1 MKNKFPSL
9 WLFLCAF
16 LFSIP
21 LFSQKNISGKITDAT
36 GVPLEF
42 VNVAVKGTTTGTTTD
57 QNGAFQLTIPTDAT
71 TLQIS
76 FVGFKTQDVNLATVT
91 DFNITLQ
98 EAGTLEEV
106 VVIGYGEQSR
116 QTLTG
121 AVSSANENV
130 LKSVPRT
137 NVATALQ
144 GTVTGLRIQ
153 QNTGQPGATPTISF
167 RGGTDFNGSGTPLI
181 VLDGIIVSS
190 MYGINMSDVEKI
202 DVLKDAAS
210 TAIYGARASNGVI
223 LITTKKGKK
232 GKTQVS
238 YSYRNGTNHVRRNPI
253 DYLSAEDYVLWNRR
267 GIGSR
272 FSLGKLGNDGD
283 TTSTRNQATG
293 AWGWATNSGWTAPDG
308 RYSTQLVSNT
318 NRHLLNDP
326 NWKLLIDKNPFNP
339 SVTDSVLFRSFSQR
353 EAEDLILQKS
363 QLNDHYINFSGAND
377 VSNFAL
383 GLGAME
389 DVGTVLGSKL
399 NRMSLNFN
407 GGLNVNKDL
416 KISLNTSVYSDKS
429 TPPYISADA
438 GGGLGGGIIQ
448 RFVGVAPTVRYTK
461 DGTGEILP
469 GVDGSFLGNPA
480 YFKDK
485 FINKTSEQRFSGGLN
500 LEYTILPSLK
510 FLASGS
516 GYMRYNLNET
526 FNKLYQNG
534 TGGAIVATR
543 SSSVSNTKTTQYSYN
558 AFLQYSKYIGVHSV
572 SVLGGGEFFDFRNF
586 ANSASASGAATDFIP
601 YLSAAT
607 TAVGVPSSAF
617 NSWQRL
623 ASGIGRINYNFD
635 SRFLAT
641 INVRY
646 DGTSKLSTNRYGLFP
661 GVSLGWNLQSEKFY
675 ANSGLNKYISTLKPR
690 VSWGENG
697 SIDNIGD
704 FATASVYGNV
714 GTYNGSPGFGS
725 GAIFNTNLKWERAQ
739 SLNFGL
745 DLGLFDNRITVIGD
759 YFIRNVFDKIA
770 GLSIPAWTG
779 FSSFT
784 TNLGQLQNKGI
795 ELELRADIIR
805 PKTANGLNVQVGANF
820 YHVKN
825 YVVKLPDNGLERNRQ
840 STIRV
845 FDPASGQ
852 IIQVAGLQEG
862 LRVGLDEIW
871 APVYDGI
878 YTTQAD
884 LDARATFFNSY
895 LPSPNKRAKQ
905 LGDARWRDLDKND
918 TLDFRDLT
926 FVGRTTPSIQGGFNG
941 LVSWKGLSLFGQ
953 FEFATGFKTIN
964 QLYVRG
970 MSMVQGSQ
978 NGPVDIKNTWH
989 PDNPTGTLPR
999 YYWANYARN
1008 YYTDAGGATTL
1019 SVPTAANFYE
1029 NGSYIAL
1036 REITLSYDMPSEL
1049 FVKYLKNKVQGLRVY
1064 VAGSNLAYF
1073 TKYSGNFPDVGGNDA
1088 GRYPLPKT
1096 VTFGLN
1102 ITL

>member
-1 MKNKFPSL
+1 MKKIL
-9 WLFLCAF
+9 YRLTLLA
-16 LFSIP
+16 LV
-21 LFSQKNISGKITDAT
+21 LFSQQAYAQDKNISGTITDEN
-36 GVPLEF
+36 GKPMEF
-42 VNVAVKGTTTGTTTD
+42 VAVVVKGTSTGTISAAD
-57 QNGAFQLTIPTDAT
+57 GSFSLKIPQNAT
-71 TLQIS
+71 TLVCS
-76 FVGFKTQDVNLATVT
+76 FVGYASLEVNADGATPLSIKMKPSGEL
-91 DFNITLQ
+91 D
-98 EAGTLEEV
+98 EV

-116 QTLTG
+116 RTLTG
-121 AVSSANENV
+121 AVSSADDNV

-137 NVATALQ
+137 NVGTALQ
-144 GTVTGLRIQ
+144 GTVTGLRVQ
-153 QNTGQPGATPTISF
+153 QNTGQPGSTPTLSF
-167 RGGTDFNGSGTPLI
+167 RGGTDFNGAGSPLI
-181 VLDGIIVSS
+181 VLDGIIVPSL
-190 MYGINMSDVEKI
+190 YGINMSDVESI
-202 DVLKDAAS
+202 DLLKDAAS
-210 TAIYGARASNGVI
+210 TAIYGARASNGVV

-293 AWGWATNSGWTAPDG
+293 AWGWANNSGWTAADG
-308 RYSTQLVSNT
+308 KYSTQLVSNT
-318 NRHLLNDP
+318 NRQLLTDP
-326 NWKLLIDKNPFNP
+326 NWKLLVDKNPFNP
-339 SVTDSVLFRSFSQR
+339 SVKDSILFRSFSQR
-353 EAEDLILQKS
+353 EAEDMILQQSK
-363 QLNDHYINFSGAND
+363 LDDHYINFSGAND
-377 VSNFAL
+377 MGNFAL
-383 GLGAME
+383 GLGAMK
-389 DVGTVLGSKL
+389 DVGTVIGSQL
-399 NRMSLNFN
+399 SRLSLNFN

-416 KISLNTSVYSDKS
+416 KISFNTSAYSDKS
-429 TPPYISADA
+429 TPSYITSDA
-438 GGGLGGGIIQ
+438 SGALGGGIIQ
-448 RFVGVAPTVRYTK
+448 RLVGVAPTVRYTK

-469 GVDGSFLGNPA
+469 GVDGSFLGNPL

-500 LEYTILPSLK
+500 VEYTILPQLK

-516 GYMRYNLNET
+516 GFMRYTLGES
-526 FNKLYQNG
+526 FNKQYING
-534 TGGAIVATR
+534 TGGATVSTR
-543 SSSVSNTKTTQYSYN
+543 NTSISNNKTTQYSYN
-558 AFLQYSKYIGVHSV
+558 AFLQYSKYFGQHSL
-572 SVLGGGEFFDFRNF
+572 SILGGGEFYDYKNF
-586 ANSASASGAATDFIP
+586 ASSAAGTGAATDFIP

-607 TAVGVPSSAF
+607 LAAGVPSSAF

-641 INVRY
+641 INLRY
-646 DGTSKLSTNRYGLFP
+646 DGTSKLTTNRYGFFP
-661 GVSLGWNLQSEKFY
+661 GVSLGWNVQGEKFY
-675 ANSGLNKYISTLKPR
+675 NNSGLNKYISTLKPR
-690 VSWGENG
+690 ISWGENG
-697 SIDNIGD
+697 SIEPLSD
-704 FATASVYGNV
+704 FATVAVYGNV
-714 GTYNGSPGFGS
+714 GTYNGNPGFAAG
-725 GAIFNTNLKWERAQ
+725 GIFNTNLKWERAQ

-745 DLGLFDNRITVIGD
+745 DMGLFDNRVTLIGD
-759 YFIRNVFDKIA
+759 YFVRNVFDKIA

-784 TNLGQLQNKGI
+784 TNLGQLQNRGV
-795 ELELRADIIR
+795 ELELRTELIR
-805 PKTANGLNVQVGANF
+805 PKKAGDLNVQVGANF

-845 FDPASGQ
+845 FDPATNQ

-878 YTTQAD
+878 YTSQAD

-905 LGDARWRDLDKND
+905 LGDARWRDIDKND

-926 FVGRTTPSIQGGFNG
+926 FVGRTTPTIQGGFNG
-941 LVSWKGLSLFGQ
+941 LVSWKGFSLFSQ
-953 FEFATGFKTIN
+953 FEFAAGFKTIN

-970 MSMVQGSQ
+970 MSQVQGSQ

-1008 YYTDAGGATTL
+1008 YFTDAGGATTQAA
-1019 SVPTAANFYE
+1019 PAPANFYE
-1029 NGSYIAL
+1029 KGDYLAL
-1036 REITLSYDMPSEL
+1036 RELTLSYDMPSEL
-1049 FVKYLKNKVQGLRVY
+1049 FQKYLKNKIQGLRIY

-1088 GRYPLPKT
+1088 GRYPLPRT
-1096 VTFGLN
+1096 VTFGVNL
-1102 ITL
+1102 TL